1 MNDLGGETKRG
12 FEYLKEI
19 FEGGKALRVGE
30 IKQLHGGRGYFSI
43 PIIGYSKQWDLC
55 LARENLDDLPG
66 TPEHRDAAMALAD
79 TLKSRLRNSDP
90 HLYLTSAGN
99 LFRILPVW
107 PYGMLMG
114 EVDHGVNVQTEDL
127 QKKQMERWFVISRT
141 RYEDW
146 SNPYRRHEDIVN
158 TVRRAFDS
166 GQIER
171 VLEATANA
179 TTPKPVAVD
188 AFVQAKVWMLGHVA
202 GATPQAPVWIADP
215 WDSDYFSISKGEM
228 IKRAAILNAQ
238 QKIQLLNDENDF
250 ARVGPVMLAQEG
262 PERLDPPA
270 KTDEFRTALDVYTL
284 KGGQLGE
291 GGSGRVVRVEDPD
304 DAPFALKY
312 LKPEALTTQRTK
324 RFKNEIQFCAST
336 NHRNIIRVLDWGIT
350 KVEGTEVPFFV
361 MPLYPNTLK
370 SVMSSN
376 ALPSLLLDLFEQVLA
391 GVQWA
396 HDQNVWHR
404 DLKPQNVL
412 VDAKNEVAVVS
423 DFGIA
428 HFAEPLMRTLVQ
440 TGRHDRIGSFQYAA
454 PEQRSNSTVTHLADI
469 YSLGVILY
477 EMFTQTILQGTG
489 HRPVAASNPELS
501 FLDPI
506 IDLMAQ
512 QSPENRIQTV
522 VEVRGMLSA
531 GRSK

>member
-1 MNDLGGETKRG
+1 
-12 FEYLKEI
+12 
-19 FEGGKALRVGE
+19 
-30 IKQLHGGRGYFSI
+30 
-43 PIIGYSKQWDLC
+43 
-55 LARENLDDLPG
+55 
-66 TPEHRDAAMALAD
+66 
-79 TLKSRLRNSDP
+79 
-90 HLYLTSAGN
+90 
-99 LFRILPVW
+99 
-107 PYGMLMG
+107 MLMG